1 MLAADTPPDPGI
13 RRPGRAD
20 PGVLEGIRR
29 AELIDPV
36 ADGRWEAFVAT
47 ALGARAVHHRT
58 WLALLARTYGHPLLA
73 CCLVGPTG
81 EIRAGAPMMLVRR
94 RFRRPRLVCLPLAD
108 RCAPLPE
115 PDEDPALAA
124 RLIEELDALRRT
136 LHVPLEIRGPIAAA
150 VPARVLARHYRHVV
164 PLERDVD
171 AVVGRFRRRAEIL
184 AATDRARRDGLVVER
199 RTDTRALAELHR
211 LSADRPRGGE
221 PALPRRLTLGFAHV
235 FDRGLG
241 FVAIARNRGRA
252 VDAVL
257 FTTFNRVLTCNP
269 GARVPATPRDPPRDL
284 LLVEIMRW
292 ACAAGMRTLELGR
305 TLADDEQARAFKL
318 SWGAEERPLEYQGL
332 GGCAA

>member
-1 MLAADTPPDPGI
+1 MLAADTPPDPSI

-20 PGVLEGIRR
+20 SAIPQGIRR
-29 AELIDPV
+29 SELIDPI

-47 ALGARAVHHRT
+47 ASAARAVHHRT
-58 WLALLARTYGHPLLA
+58 WLALLARTYGYPLLA

-94 RFRRPRLVCLPLAD
+94 RFCRPRLVCLPLSD

-115 PDEDPALAA
+115 PDEDPVLAG

-136 LHVPLEIRGPIAAA
+136 LRVPLEIRGPIAAA
-150 VPARVLARHYRHVV
+150 VPARVLARHHRHVV

-171 AVVGRFRRRAEIL
+171 AVVGRFRRRTEIL

-199 RTDTRALAELHR
+199 RTDTGALDELHR
-211 LSADRPRGGE
+211 LSAGRPHGGE
-221 PALPRRLTLGFAHV
+221 PALPRRLTLGFAHL

-241 FVAIARNRGRA
+241 FVAIARDRGRA
-252 VDAVL
+252 VDAML
-257 FTTFNRVLTCNP
+257 FTTFNRVLICNP
-269 GARVPATPRDPPRDL
+269 GARIRATPRDPPRDL
-284 LLVEIMRW
+284 LMAEILRW

-305 TLADDEQARAFKL
+305 TLGDDEQARAFKL
-318 SWGAEERPLEYQGL
+318 SWGAHERPLEYHEL
-332 GGCAA
+332 GGSAA